1 MNLGLLLSVGLGGFV
16 GAILR
21 FSISDWVN
29 KLSSSS
35 FPFGTLSVNILGSLL
50 MGFLFMYF
58 SQINLSA
65 QQKLIFTTGLL
76 GALTTFSTFSMDT
89 VTLLQQELYIKAMT
103 NVFLNVILSVF
114 ATLIGIFIFYKIFPA
129 K

>member
-1 MNLGLLLSVGLGGFV
+1 MNFSLLLSVGMGGFI

-21 FSISDWVN
+21 FSLSEWV
-29 KLSSSS
+29 KQLSNSS

-50 MGFLFMYF
+50 MGFLFIYF
-58 SQINLSA
+58 SQINLSVH
-65 QQKLIFTTGLL
+65 QKLIFTTGLL

-89 VTLLQQELYIKAMT
+89 VILLQQELYFKAISNIFL
-103 NVFLNVILSVF
+103 NVFLSIG
-114 ATLIGIFIFYKIFPA
+114 ATMVGIFIFKQLSF